1 VLYKP
6 IQSLSFDFTAA
17 YTDARFTKTSCAG
30 VLSYSGGTCNAG
42 ALTAAPIVTKGDA
55 LLGAPWSFTGSAEY
69 HLPEWNGRR
78 PYVRLDFQHST
89 AQRSLLPSQDSSN
102 ALYDT
107 TLPGLPVV
115 NNLSGRAG
123 LRFDAFDISLYA
135 NNITNANPL
144 MFEARDIAYTPTDTL
159 YFARGVRPRT
169 IGLTAIYHY

>member
-1 VLYKP
+1 
-6 IQSLSFDFTAA
+6 
-17 YTDARFTKTSCAG
+17 
-30 VLSYSGGTCNAG
+30 
-42 ALTAAPIVTKGDA
+42 
-55 LLGAPWSFTGSAEY
+55 
-69 HLPEWNGRR
+69 
-78 PYVRLDFQHST
+78 VRLDFQHST
-89 AQRSLLPSQDSSN
+89 AERSLLPSQDSAN

-123 LRFDAFDISLYA
+123 LRFDSFDLSLYA

-169 IGLTAIYHY
+169 IGLTALYRY